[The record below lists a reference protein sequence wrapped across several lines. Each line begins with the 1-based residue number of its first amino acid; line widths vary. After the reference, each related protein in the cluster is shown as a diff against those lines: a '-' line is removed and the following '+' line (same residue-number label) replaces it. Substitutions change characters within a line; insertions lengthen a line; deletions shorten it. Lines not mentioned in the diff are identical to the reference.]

1 MENMSLIRFVKDLI
15 SFPRTPITPNLDIK
29 WRSYSRLK
37 LIKVNCPENG
47 NWENDIKLGLRLYA
61 ILKMKTTSNGKMQ
74 RMKVVEFWVRRK
86 SRLISAHSDL

>member
-1 MENMSLIRFVKDLI
+1 MENMHLIRFVKDAI
-15 SFPRTPITPNLDIK
+15 SFPGTPRSLNLDVK

-47 NWENDIKLGLRLYA
+47 NREKRLKLGLCLHA
-61 ILKMKTTSNGKMQ
+61 ILKMKTTSNEKTQ

-86 SRLISAHSDL
+86 SRPISAYSDL

>member
-1 MENMSLIRFVKDLI
+1 MDV
-15 SFPRTPITPNLDIK
+15 K

-37 LIKVNCPENG
+37 LIKVNCLENE
-47 NWENDIKLGLRLYA
+47 NRENDLKLGFCLHV

-86 SRLISAHSDL
+86 SRPISAHSDL